1 MEKPNWADLIKKLIE
16 CGYTE
21 ESLAAAVGATQPTIH
36 YLKTGKTQETK
47 YGTGAAI
54 IRLCTLNGISIHN
67 EKAPATANS

>member
-1 MEKPNWADLIKKLIE
+1 MDKPNWAELIKRLIE

-21 ESLAAAVGATQPTIH
+21 ESIAEAVEATQPTIH

-47 YGTGAAI
+47 YSTGAGI

-67 EKAPATANS
+67 KKAPVTANN